1 MSNRVIEWARRQ
13 CADWER
19 SIALMESG
27 RMTTGERRDGKQVD
41 TTTETILDRKQRIVE
56 LKTIIQQHEAKN
68 A

>member
-1 MSNRVIEWARRQ
+1 
-13 CADWER
+13 
-19 SIALMESG
+19 
-27 RMTTGERRDGKQVD
+27 MTTGERRDGKQVD